1 MSEVIVD
8 AAPEVFKS
16 PEERELDKLTA
27 LLEQTL
33 ENVKTISVLR
43 KHDMFRF
50 LSKKARNDLML
61 EMRENGASI
70 EELAK
75 RAFTALKKNKRV
87 RVPDEVVDALLV
99 GNDEQAKTISKIFTS
114 VNQEEDED
122 EDDDVKAA

>member
-75 RAFTALKKNKRV
+75 GAFTALKKNKRV

-99 GNDEQAKTISKIFTS
+99 GND
-114 VNQEEDED
+114 
-122 EDDDVKAA
+122 